1 LEVLRASQPSKK
13 DEAGN
18 VEMDGQEP
26 EDVPQ
31 QEAEGQM
38 VLHEQQEEPA
48 AHDPV
53 ARETAQQAMDV
64 AQQYAAHMQHVGQ
77 QLDEINRSRQVQ
89 ELTEGF
95 QHAAITDRGEEFERF
110 LNPRPAPPP
119 PPPAGTHTAA
129 PSNASTNTA
138 VASNTST
145 NTAARPASTSTN
157 TATRGLT
164 EPTGPAPRPL
174 LPPEDVD
181 WQKANEDSS

>member
-1 LEVLRASQPSKK
+1 
-13 DEAGN
+13 
-18 VEMDGQEP
+18 
-26 EDVPQ
+26 
-31 QEAEGQM
+31 
-38 VLHEQQEEPA
+38 
-48 AHDPV
+48 
-53 ARETAQQAMDV
+53 
-64 AQQYAAHMQHVGQ
+64 MQHVGQ

-138 VASNTST
+138 VSSNTST

-174 LPPEDVD
+174 PPPEDVD

>member
-1 LEVLRASQPSKK
+1 
-13 DEAGN
+13 
-18 VEMDGQEP
+18 
-26 EDVPQ
+26 
-31 QEAEGQM
+31 
-38 VLHEQQEEPA
+38 
-48 AHDPV
+48 
-53 ARETAQQAMDV
+53 
-64 AQQYAAHMQHVGQ
+64 MQHVGQ

-138 VASNTST
+138 
-145 NTAARPASTSTN
+145 ARPASTSTN

-174 LPPEDVD
+174 PPPEDVD